1 MISTPRRSRAIAGL
15 YLDKAFPE
23 PARPEI
29 TVASTPAVPVS
40 VSPEELRS
48 KVGLYRSVSDD
59 SVGRIFIR
67 EGKLMASETAS
78 DSGGYE
84 LTPIGANRFAIIG
97 TQIVAEFVPG
107 PLANRRNST

>member
-1 MISTPRRSRAIAGL
+1 
-15 YLDKAFPE
+15 
-23 PARPEI
+23 
-29 TVASTPAVPVS
+29 
-40 VSPEELRS
+40 
-48 KVGLYRSVSDD
+48 
-59 SVGRIFIR
+59 
-67 EGKLMASETAS
+67 MASETAS